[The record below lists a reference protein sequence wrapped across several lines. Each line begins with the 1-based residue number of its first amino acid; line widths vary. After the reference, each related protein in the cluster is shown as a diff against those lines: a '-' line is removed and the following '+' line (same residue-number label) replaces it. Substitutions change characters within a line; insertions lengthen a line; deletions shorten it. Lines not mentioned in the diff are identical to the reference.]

1 MGVPVTGNRRAL
13 PEVVRRYRADAVLI
27 AIPSAS
33 AELVRELSTL
43 AGEMNVDVKVVPP
56 VVELFGRTVRIEDI
70 RPVSHADLLGRRE
83 IGIDL
88 AAIAGYLTGKRV
100 LVTGGSK
107 GIGFACG
114 MAFAAEGC
122 DVILASRDAAA
133 LDKAAGAIRARHN
146 VNVAVHAGDLSRPE
160 ARTALHRAHGGVDVL
175 VNNAGAIPGGT
186 VHDIAL
192 DRWIEAW
199 NLKVFGYIHLTQ
211 LYLPMMERRGSGVIV
226 NIIGMAG
233 RAPRAD
239 YICGAA
245 GNAALIAF
253 TGALGGRSTDK
264 GVRVVGIS
272 PGATR
277 TDRIITLSKSRAK
290 TKFGDESR
298 WEEMLSGLSLG
309 RAGKPEE
316 IADLAVFCASPRGG
330 YLSGSTLDVDAG
342 AQFRS

>member
-1 MGVPVTGNRRAL
+1 MKM
-13 PEVVRRYRADAVLI
+13 
-27 AIPSAS
+27 
-33 AELVRELSTL
+33 EL
-43 AGEMNVDVKVVPP
+43 G
-56 VVELFGRTVRIEDI
+56 
-70 RPVSHADLLGRRE
+70 
-83 IGIDL
+83 
-88 AAIAGYLTGKRV
+88 GKRV

-107 GIGFACG
+107 GIGLACG

-133 LDKAAGAIRARHN
+133 LEQAAGAIRARHN
-146 VNVAVHAGDLSRPE
+146 VAVAVHPGDLSRPE
-160 ARTALHRAHGGVDVL
+160 ERAALHAAHPEIDVL

-211 LYLPMMERRGSGVIV
+211 LYLPMMERRRDGVIV

-245 GNAALIAF
+245 GNASLIAF
-253 TGALGGRSTDK
+253 TAALGGRSTDS
-264 GVRVVGIS
+264 GVRVVGIA
-272 PGATR
+272 PGATM

-290 TKFGDESR
+290 TKHGDEGR
-298 WEEMLSGLSLG
+298 WQEMLSGLPLG

-316 IADLAVFCASPRGG
+316 IAELAVFCASPRGG
-330 YLSGSTLDVDAG
+330 YLSGTTLDVDGG
-342 AQFRS
+342 AQFRG

>member
-1 MGVPVTGNRRAL
+1 MDM
-13 PEVVRRYRADAVLI
+13 E
-27 AIPSAS
+27 
-33 AELVRELSTL
+33 
-43 AGEMNVDVKVVPP
+43 
-56 VVELFGRTVRIEDI
+56 I
-70 RPVSHADLLGRRE
+70 R
-83 IGIDL
+83 
-88 AAIAGYLTGKRV
+88 GKRV

-107 GIGFACG
+107 GIGFHCG
-114 MAFAAEGC
+114 LAFAAEGC
-122 DVILASRDAAA
+122 DVILASRDGAALEAAA
-133 LDKAAGAIRARHN
+133 GQIRGRHN
-146 VNVAVHAGDLSRPE
+146 VNVSIHAGDLSKPADRV
-160 ARTALHRAHGGVDVL
+160 ALHAAHPDIDIL

-211 LYLPMMERRGSGVIV
+211 LYLPAMEARKDGVIV

-245 GNAALIAF
+245 GNASLIAF
-253 TGALGGRSTDK
+253 TAALGGKAPDSN
-264 GVRVVGIS
+264 VRVLGIA
-272 PGATR
+272 PGATM

-298 WEEMLSGLSLG
+298 WQEMLAGLPLG

-316 IADLAVFCASPRGG
+316 IAELAVFCASPRGG
-330 YLSGSTLDVDAG
+330 YLSGTTLDVDAG